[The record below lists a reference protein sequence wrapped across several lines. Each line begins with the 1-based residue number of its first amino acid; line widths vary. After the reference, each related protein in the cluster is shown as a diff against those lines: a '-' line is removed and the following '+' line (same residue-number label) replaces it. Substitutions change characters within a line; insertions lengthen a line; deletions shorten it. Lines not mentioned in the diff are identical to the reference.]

1 MNQETAKALA
11 AFQELLANNPHT
23 GTAEQVVTLSL
34 GIAEASE
41 SLSAGTFALYRDE
54 SGLGE
59 KVFSKLKV
67 IGERLGQLDPRTRAE
82 VLKVLP
88 DGYSTIHLLCSL
100 KPEELVTAVKRKHIT
115 PKTSVRAATAYVKQ
129 VRFPQQVL
137 TKSGEEQRR
146 YFVSDEI
153 LYQICRSE
161 LTELDDDQRLML
173 SSELREVCRRYGVE
187 LRRPTTE
194 STSAL
199 RVADRRE
206 RAAFWRQVLENE
218 LTQNWFAQSCPE
230 VRKQFNIKVVEEIW
244 DAPLRTFTGFL
255 VRTSGRR
262 DKFYEE
268 HGKAYVAKLHYLMHA
283 TDDRTARFN
292 FKRRIEEVLSHEK
305 CIELAR
311 WRTLVLKNSGFLRR

>member
-1 MNQETAKALA
+1 MSQEEAKALA
-11 AFQELLANNPHT
+11 TFQELLANNPHR
-23 GTAEQVVTLSL
+23 GTAEQVLNLSL

-41 SLSAGTFALYRDE
+41 TLSAGTFALYRDE

-67 IGERLGQLDPRTRAE
+67 IGERLGQLDPRTRTE
-82 VLKVLP
+82 VLKGLP
-88 DGYSTIHLLCSL
+88 DSYSTIHLLCSL

-161 LTELDDDQRLML
+161 LTELDDEQRLML
-173 SSELREVCRRYGVE
+173 SSELMEVCKRYGVE
-187 LRRPTTE
+187 LRRPITE
-194 STSAL
+194 STTAL
-199 RVADRRE
+199 READRRE

-218 LTQNWFAQSCPE
+218 LTQKWFAQSCPE
-230 VRKQFNIKVVEEIW
+230 IRKQFNIKVIEEIW

-255 VRTSGRR
+255 VRTCGGR

-268 HGKAYVAKLHYLMHA
+268 HGQAYVAKLHYLQEV

-292 FKRRIEEVLSHEK
+292 YKRRIEEVLSHPSGLG
-305 CIELAR
+305 LAK
-311 WRTLVLKNSGFLRR
+311 WRNTCLKSSGLS

>member
-1 MNQETAKALA
+1 MTQEAAKALA
-11 AFQELLANNPHT
+11 TFQELLADNPHK
-23 GTAEQVVTLSL
+23 GTAEQVLNLSL

-41 SLSAGTFALYRDE
+41 TLSAGTFALYRDE

-67 IGERLGQLDPRTRAE
+67 IGERLGQLDLRTRTE
-82 VLKVLP
+82 VLKGLP
-88 DGYSTIHLLCSL
+88 DSYSTIHLLCSL

-137 TKSGEEQRR
+137 TESGEEQRR
-146 YFVSDEI
+146 YFVSDET
-153 LYQICRSE
+153 LYQICRLE
-161 LTELDDDQRLML
+161 HIELDDDQKLL
-173 SSELREVCRRYGVE
+173 LGAELREVCKRYGVE
-187 LRRPTTE
+187 LRRPITE
-194 STSAL
+194 STTAL
-199 RVADRRE
+199 REAGRRE

-218 LTQNWFAQSCPE
+218 LTQKWFAQSCPE

-255 VRTSGRR
+255 VRTCGGRE
-262 DKFYEE
+262 KFYEE
-268 HGKAYVAKLHYLMHA
+268 HGNAYVAKLHYLQEA
-283 TDDRTARFN
+283 TEDRTARFN

-305 CIELAR
+305 GIELAR
-311 WRTLVLKNSGFLRR
+311 WRNKVLRNSELW